1 MTHPL
6 TRWVLIASIALAGIA
21 VGGAAGYWLGAGV
34 HTSQHRVLIRR
45 ELENL
50 ATIANAL
57 EALKSRDEAA
67 VAQILE
73 SRMQRSVA
81 DLADLT
87 LVRVNISEPELL
99 NAVRLAGRYSEA
111 HGLASTSVQA
121 RLVSQRLGSR

>member
-1 MTHPL
+1 MRHPL
-6 TRWVLIASIALAGIA
+6 GRYVLIALAALA

-50 ATIANAL
+50 ATIADVL

-67 VAQILE
+67 VVRLLE

-87 LVRVNISEPELL
+87 LIRVNISEPELL
-99 NAVRLAGRYSEA
+99 EAVRNSGRYSEA
-111 HGLASTSVQA
+111 HGMASTAAQA
-121 RLVSQRLGSR
+121 RVVSQRLGLP

>member
-1 MTHPL
+1 MRHPL
-6 TRWVLIASIALAGIA
+6 ARYVVIALVAIA

-50 ATIANAL
+50 ATIVDAL
-57 EALKSRDEAA
+57 EALQSRDNAA
-67 VAQILE
+67 VVRLLE

-99 NAVRLAGRYSEA
+99 EAVRNAGRYSEA
-111 HGLASTSVQA
+111 HGLALTSAQA
-121 RLVSQRLGSR
+121 RVVSQRLGSP

>member
-1 MTHPL
+1 MRHPL
-6 TRWVLIASIALAGIA
+6 ARYVVIALVAIA
-21 VGGAAGYWLGAGV
+21 VGGAAGYWVGAGV

-50 ATIANAL
+50 ATIVDAL
-57 EALKSRDEAA
+57 EALQSRDNAA
-67 VAQILE
+67 VVRLLE

-99 NAVRLAGRYSEA
+99 EAVRNAGRYSEA
-111 HGLASTSVQA
+111 HGLALTSAQA
-121 RLVSQRLGSR
+121 RVVSQRLGSP

>member
-50 ATIANAL
+50 ATITTAL
-57 EALKSRDEAA
+57 EALQSRDEAA
-67 VAQILE
+67 AVRLLE

-87 LVRVNISEPELL
+87 LVRVNITEPELL
-99 NAVRLAGRYSEA
+99 DAVRNAGRYGGA
-111 HGLASTSVQA
+111 HGL
-121 RLVSQRLGSR
+121 

>member
-1 MTHPL
+1 MRHSL
-6 TRWVLIASIALAGIA
+6 ARYVLIALVAIA

-50 ATIANAL
+50 VTITDAL

-67 VAQILE
+67 VVRLLE

>member
-1 MTHPL
+1 MRHPL
-6 TRWVLIASIALAGIA
+6 ARYVVIALVAIA
-21 VGGAAGYWLGAGV
+21 VGGAAGYWVGAGV

-50 ATIANAL
+50 ATIVDAL
-57 EALKSRDEAA
+57 EALQSRDNAA
-67 VAQILE
+67 VVRLLE

-99 NAVRLAGRYSEA
+99 LEAVRTAGRYSET
-111 HGLASTSVQA
+111 HGLALTSAQA
-121 RLVSQRLGSR
+121 RVVSQRLGSP

>member
-1 MTHPL
+1 MTHSL
-6 TRWVLIASIALAGIA
+6 TLWVLIASVALAGIV

-34 HTSQHRVLIRR
+34 HTSQHHVLVRR

-67 VAQILE
+67 VALVLE
-73 SRMQRSVA
+73 KRLQRSVA

-87 LVRVNISEPELL
+87 LVRVNITEPELL
-99 NAVRLAGRYSEA
+99 NAVRLAGRYSDA
-111 HGLASTSVQA
+111 HGLESTSVQA
-121 RLVSQRLGSR
+121 RSVLQRLDSP